1 MTLIIAID
9 PGLSGGIAWQDGD
22 GIIHAEAMPENMT
35 AQANLIRAINS
46 GYSLYSAIM
55 ERTGTYVPG
64 NSSPAAVTF
73 ARHCGNL
80 EAILY
85 MARIPTVQVSPQKWQ
100 AILPLTKFPP
110 IPKGTRSDPKIKKAE
125 TARRKMIHKREIKE
139 EMQRRH
145 PHLRV
150 TLKTADALGLL
161 TFEIQ
166 RETIAKRRDNNE
178 V

>member
-1 MTLIIAID
+1 MSEMKIIIAID
-9 PGLSGGIAWQDGD
+9 PGLSGGIAWQDDAGK
-22 GIIHAEAMPENMT
+22 IHAKPMPEDMT
-35 AQANLIRAINS
+35 SQADLIREIV
-46 GYSLYSAIM
+46 GGHSLCYAIM
-55 ERTGTYVPG
+55 ERTGAYVPG
-64 NSSPAAVTF
+64 NSSTAAVRF

-100 AILPLTKFPP
+100 AVLPLTKFPP

-139 EMQRRH
+139 EMQRRY

-161 TFEIQ
+161 TFEKTS
-166 RETIAKRRDNNE
+166 RENRAERRR
-178 V
+178 

>member
-35 AQANLIRAINS
+35 SQADKIREIK
-46 GYSLYSAIM
+46 GGHSLCYAIM

-100 AILPLTKFPP
+100 AVLPLTKFPP
-110 IPKGTRSDPKIKKAE
+110 IPKGTGPKIKKAE
-125 TARRKMIHKREIKE
+125 TARRKMVHKREIKE
-139 EMQRRH
+139 EMQRRY

-161 TFEIQ
+161 TFEKTS
-166 RETIAKRRDNNE
+166 RENRAERRR
-178 V
+178 